1 MPEEM
6 NEKESR
12 VQFAKAVKSR
22 VAADLKKYANVTGTG
37 VGFKVING
45 QRTSTVSIRVYVSK
59 KLPKDQLRAEDIL
72 PEEIEGVPVDVIE
85 TVIKAHGIPL
95 DEFTAR
101 HNPMTGGISVGNP
114 LLGSGTI
121 SFNVFDNVSGEGMI
135 LSNWHVLCGRLSCAM
150 GESIIQP
157 GDGGGDTGQLP
168 QDLVARLY
176 RATITNEADAALAR
190 LTGTRLLNRE
200 ILGLGIV
207 TDIGSPVLGMSVT
220 KAGRTTGI
228 TSGQITD
235 VSADITV
242 QYDDA
247 ERTLV
252 NQIFIE
258 GTNVSL
264 PGDSGSVW
272 IDDEHQAIGLNFA
285 GNDDGT
291 MAAANQF
298 SVVVSTL
305 NFNLKSGITMQD
317 FISIANLELL

>member
-1 MPEEM
+1 M
-6 NEKESR
+6 NEKDSR
-12 VQFAKAVKSR
+12 VQLAKEVKSR
-22 VAADLKKYANVTGTG
+22 VSADLRKYANVTGAG
-37 VGFKVING
+37 VGLKVVKG
-45 QRTSTVSIRVYVSK
+45 QRTGTVSIRVYVSK
-59 KLPKDQLRAEDIL
+59 KLPKDQLREEDIL
-72 PEEIEGVPVDVIE
+72 PEQIEGVPVDVIE
-85 TVIKAHGIPL
+85 VVMKAHGGPIPL
-95 DEFTAR
+95 STFTDR

-114 LLGSGTI
+114 LLGSGTL

-135 LSNWHVLCGRLSCAM
+135 LSNWHVLCGRLDCAIS
-150 GESIIQP
+150 EPITQP
-157 GDGGGDTGQLP
+157 GDGGGDTGELP
-168 QDLVARLY
+168 RDLVARLY
-176 RATITNEADAALAR
+176 REAITSEVDGALAR
-190 LTGTRLLNRE
+190 LTGNRVLNRE
-200 ILGLGIV
+200 ILGLGTV
-207 TDIGSPVLGMSVT
+207 VEIGNPVLGMAVT

-228 TSGQITD
+228 TSGVITD

-272 IDDEHQAIGLNFA
+272 IDDQQQAIGLNFA

-317 FISIANLELL
+317 FVSIANLELL